1 MPMILV
7 VNNASITDNLKM
19 DKEYLQKF
27 AKHLRNL
34 RKEKGLVQ
42 DDFDCKKISRSMY
55 SHIELATSDVT
66 LSKIKAIADILGVH
80 PKDLFDFD

>member
-1 MPMILV
+1 MLTV
-7 VNNASITDNLKM
+7 LQTYSLKM
-19 DKEYLQKF
+19 NEFYLQKF